1 MTMARNAAMTA
12 AGLAAMGS
20 AMTAAVVIW
29 QLLTRPVEA
38 VAAVGSD
45 ELEGLA
51 MLVLSTLHGLVMRL
65 LDVL

>member
-1 MTMARNAAMTA
+1 MARNAAMTA

-29 QLLTRPVEA
+29 QLLTRPLEA
-38 VAAVGSD
+38 VAAVGSH

-51 MLVLSTLHGLVMRL
+51 MLVFSTLQGLVMRL

>member
-20 AMTAAVVIW
+20 AMTAALMIW
-29 QLLTRPVEA
+29 LLLTRPIEA
-38 VAAVGSD
+38 IAAVRGH

-51 MLVLSTLHGLVMRL
+51 MLVFSTLQGLVMRL